1 MTTRACS
8 DVSTSVERTLIDG
21 CRRLGHRQ
29 QQLQYEVLSAATSRI
44 EAWISA
50 QVSSTA
56 TEATAFQQGLREA
69 RLFEGQNVANRIPLG
84 RRLLDSTA
92 SIGG

>member
-1 MTTRACS
+1 
-8 DVSTSVERTLIDG
+8 
-21 CRRLGHRQ
+21 
-29 QQLQYEVLSAATSRI
+29 
-44 EAWISA
+44 
-50 QVSSTA
+50 
-56 TEATAFQQGLREA
+56 LREA